1 MVISKTS
8 WSGRLLAAAT
18 TLTMLSGPAR
28 AWAQEARPAAPAA
41 QAAPPAPPAEGAS
54 GSPGSPLARAELPV
68 PRAEHAPV
76 SSARVHE
83 DLRLAMSLDH
93 GEVLRSASVV
103 YRTARGELRMVP
115 VLRSAASAEYVGII
129 PADDVAAP
137 GIAYAIELER
147 TDGKRFAAFA
157 SRADPH
163 PVLVLEDH
171 TDARER
177 ALLKRLGGRRSVV
190 TAGAELVRFG
200 TTSGTQAIPCAAGQT
215 GCPAGA
221 LRVPSVDDQFW
232 RVEAGYTYR
241 PLRTVAE
248 FGLRI
253 GVVRGTSLVTLG
265 ALDAG
270 KYKVGLNY
278 AAPSVRFR
286 MADAWHLDLEIV
298 TSISEIGFS
307 VGGGGALLI
316 GDPYGTRL
324 TLGAEAVGLSAAT
337 YFGSRFYT
345 RLDLQVVDR
354 VTVAPVLEVTDMPH
368 AEAFGVRLYGDAT
381 VALPHGFTVGL
392 RAGYQARKSTS
403 GGVALGSTAS
413 FAF

>member
-1 MVISKTS
+1 MVSSKATRPLS
-8 WSGRLLAAAT
+8 LLAAVAAL
-18 TLTMLSGPAR
+18 TLTHAAR
-28 AWAQEARPAAPAA
+28 ADDASHAAAGALAAPAA
-41 QAAPPAPPAEGAS
+41 PS
-54 GSPGSPLARAELPV
+54 GRAELPT
-68 PRAEHAPV
+68 PRASHAPV
-76 SSARVHE
+76 STAKAHE
-83 DLRLAMSLDH
+83 DLRISVSLAH
-93 GEVLRSASVV
+93 GDVVRSAGVV
-103 YRTARGELRMVP
+103 YRSAKGELRIAP
-115 VLRSAASAEYVGII
+115 LLRGGVSQEYVAIL

-157 SRADPH
+157 TRADLH

-177 ALLKRLGGRRSVV
+177 AVLKRLDGRRSVV
-190 TAGAELVRFG
+190 TASGELVRFG
-200 TTSGTQAIPCAAGQT
+200 TTTGARTIPCAAGQE
-215 GCPAGA
+215 GCPAGTMK
-221 LRVPSVDDQFW
+221 LPVVDDQYW

-241 PLRTVAE
+241 PLRAVAE
-248 FGLRI
+248 FSLRI
-253 GVVRGTSLVTLG
+253 GVVRGTSLVTQS
-265 ALDAG
+265 ALDAS

-286 MADAWHLDLEIV
+286 MADAWHLELEAV

-324 TLGAEAVGLSAAT
+324 TLGAEAVGVSAAT

-345 RLDLQVVDR
+345 RVDIQVVDR
-354 VTVAPVLEVTDMPH
+354 LIVAPVVEVTDMPH
-368 AEAFGVRLYGDAT
+368 AEAFGVRLYGDVLVT
-381 VALPHGFTVGL
+381 LPRGFSLGL

-403 GGVALGSTAS
+403 GGVALGTQAG